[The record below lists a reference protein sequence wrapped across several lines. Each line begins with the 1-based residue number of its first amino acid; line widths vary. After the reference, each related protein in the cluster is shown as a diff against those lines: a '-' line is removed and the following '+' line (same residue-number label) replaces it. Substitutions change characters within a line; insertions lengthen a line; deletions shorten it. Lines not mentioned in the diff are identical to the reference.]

1 MRPASRVEGTL
12 LCRAGA
18 HRIAFAAHEV
28 AFIASAEREATSRVW
43 SARRAFHEAASASLG
58 RVLVAPSG
66 ESVGVDALELDA
78 ETHSVLPPPPVAE
91 ALSGGSL
98 RGFIMV
104 RGSLWPLLGLAD
116 FEHFLRSLDAEAT

>member
-1 MRPASRVEGTL
+1 MGPASRVEGTL

-28 AFIASAEREATSRVW
+28 AFIASAVRESTARTW
-43 SARRAFHEAASASLG
+43 SARRAFREAASESRG

-78 ETHSVLPPPPVAE
+78 DTHSVLPPPHVTAT
-91 ALSGGSL
+91 LSGGSL
-98 RGFIMV
+98 RGFILV
-104 RGSLWPLLGLAD
+104 RGALWPLLGLAD
-116 FEHFLRSLDAEAT
+116 FEHYLRGLDAEAT